1 MARILPPM
9 LLGRDA
15 ELAQAVAFTRRTG
28 VLVVVGEPGI
38 GKTALLGAAAAAAPG
53 RLLRATGIEA
63 ESELPFAGLHEL
75 LRPVLAL
82 TDALVPRQAEALR
95 SALEGGATDRFAV
108 SAAVLSL
115 LAEAAPVL
123 AVVDDAQWLDA
134 ASADALAFAAR
145 RLDAEGVALLVG
157 LRAGA
162 SSPLAGFP
170 ELRLGPLDRVSARAL
185 AGRDDIVDAAA
196 GNPLALIELAA

>member
-15 ELAQAVAFTRRTG
+15 ELAQAVASTRRTG
-28 VLVVVGEPGI
+28 VLVVAGEPGI
-38 GKTALLGAAAAAAPG
+38 GKTALLRAAAAAASG
-53 RLLRATGIEA
+53 RVLRATGIEA

-75 LRPVLAL
+75 LRPVLEL
-82 TDALVPRQAEALR
+82 VPALVTRQAEALR

-123 AVVDDAQWLDA
+123 AVVDDAQWLD
-134 ASADALAFAAR
+134 DAPPDAPALAAR

-157 LRAGA
+157 LREGA
-162 SSPLAGFP
+162 ASPLAGFA
-170 ELRLGPLDRVSARAL
+170 ELRLGPLDPASARAL
-185 AGRDDIVDAAA
+185 AARDGRPVDDILAAAA
-196 GNPLALIELAA
+196 GNPL

>member
-15 ELAQAVAFTRRTG
+15 ELAQAVASTRRTG
-28 VLVVVGEPGI
+28 VLVVAGEPGI
-38 GKTALLGAAAAAAPG
+38 GKTALLRAAAAAASG
-53 RLLRATGIEA
+53 RVLRATGIEA

-82 TDALVPRQAEALR
+82 TEALVPRQAQALR

-123 AVVDDAQWLDA
+123 AVVDDAQWLDRA
-134 ASADALAFAAR
+134 PAGAPALAAP
-145 RLDAEGVALLVG
+145 RLGADRVALLVG
-157 LRAGA
+157 PRVGAAAPLARLDEARLRAPPGA
-162 SSPLAGFP
+162 GAP
-170 ELRLGPLDRVSARAL
+170 ARGA
-185 AGRDDIVDAAA
+185 
-196 GNPLALIELAA
+196 